1 MTAQTASQPNS
12 LTIPIEKE
20 PEVSLEN
27 RKHIRKT
34 HQVDIQPIHAIVM
47 E

>member
-1 MTAQTASQPNS
+1 LTAQAVGQPDS

-27 RKHIRKT
+27 EKHIRKT
-34 HQVDIQPIHAIVM
+34 YQVNIQPIHA
-47 E
+47 